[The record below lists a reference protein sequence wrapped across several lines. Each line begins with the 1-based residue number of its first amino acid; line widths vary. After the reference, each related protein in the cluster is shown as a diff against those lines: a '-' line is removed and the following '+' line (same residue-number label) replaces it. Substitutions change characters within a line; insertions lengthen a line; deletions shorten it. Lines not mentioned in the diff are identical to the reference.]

1 MEHSKKL
8 ILLILMALILVVL
21 NSDGQVMAPTLAII
35 EKEFAISDASV
46 GIMMGLFTV
55 LGALVSLLWG
65 YFADKAS
72 RKFLFVL
79 SVLIGELPCALTAFA
94 PNWTVFFI
102 LRILTGIGMGAAFP
116 LVFSIL
122 GDIYD
127 EKERPWAS
135 AILTVSFGMG
145 NIVGGV
151 LGGFVGAA
159 GNWRLPFLLAALPN
173 IPLVLLFWFLIPEPK
188 AAASEEATKALV
200 EAGLVYPRRIR
211 LADYSGLFKIKT
223 NVYLLIQGI
232 AGTIPWGS
240 FFFLNKFLNEYKG
253 LSIAEA
259 TTVYL
264 VFGVGMVI
272 GTIVGGI
279 WGGAIFKKNDKKLP
293 IFCAETTFLGT
304 VLTLGVVL
312 LKLPLMVIIPLG
324 FFAAFFAAM
333 TGPNMRTMLLDV
345 NVPENRGPIFSIFN
359 LTDSLGTGFGRLV
372 AGFLSVAF
380 GLMASLSISVSFWIF
395 CGIVLWITAG
405 IFPPDRQNLKEAMAK
420 IAEEMRGGSQ
430 NAEG

>member
-1 MEHSKKL
+1 MEHSKK
-8 ILLILMALILVVL
+8 IVLLVLMALMLVVL
-21 NSDGQVMAPTLAII
+21 NSDGQVMAPTLLII
-35 EKEFAISDASV
+35 EQEFGVSDDAV

-55 LGALVSLLWG
+55 LGAIVSLLWG

-72 RKFLFVL
+72 RKLLFVV

-94 PNWTVFFI
+94 PNWPVFFT

-122 GDIYD
+122 GDLFD

-135 AILTVSFGMG
+135 AILTVSFGLG

-151 LGGFVGAA
+151 LGGFVGAS

-173 IPLVLLFWFLIPEPK
+173 IPLVLLFWFLVPEPK
-188 AAASEEATKALV
+188 AAASEEATRALV

-211 LADYSGLFKIKT
+211 LADYTGLFTIKT

-264 VFGVGMVI
+264 VFGIGMVI

-279 WGGAIFKKNDKKLP
+279 WGGVIFKKSDRQLP
-293 IFCAETTFLGT
+293 IFCAVTTFIGT
-304 VLTLGVVL
+304 ALTLGVVL
-312 LKLPLMVIIPLG
+312 LTLPLPIIIPLG

-345 NVPENRGPIFSIFN
+345 NVPESRGPIFSIFN
-359 LTDSLGTGFGRLV
+359 LTDSLGTGFGRFV
-372 AGFLSVAF
+372 AGMLSVAF
-380 GLMASLSISVSFWIF
+380 GLMASLGISVSFWIF
-395 CGIVLWITAG
+395 CGIVLWVTAA
-405 IFPPDRQNLKEAMAK
+405 IFPRDRSVMKATMEK
-420 IAEEMRGGSQ
+420 IAAEMKQKS
-430 NAEG
+430 AY

>member
-1 MEHSKKL
+1 MEKSKKL
-8 ILLILMALILVVL
+8 VLLVLMALMLVVL

-35 EKEFAISDASV
+35 EHEFGVSDAAV
-46 GIMMGLFTV
+46 GTMMALFTV
-55 LGALVSLLWG
+55 LGAVVSLLWG

-72 RKFLFVL
+72 RKLLFVF

-94 PNWTVFFI
+94 PNWTVFFF

-151 LGGFVGAA
+151 LGGFVGAS

-173 IPLVLLFWFLIPEPK
+173 IPLVLLFWFLVPEPK

-211 LADYSGLFKIKT
+211 LADYTGLFKIKT

-264 VFGVGMVI
+264 VFGIGMVI

-279 WGGAIFKKNDKKLP
+279 
-293 IFCAETTFLGT
+293 
-304 VLTLGVVL
+304 
-312 LKLPLMVIIPLG
+312 
-324 FFAAFFAAM
+324 
-333 TGPNMRTMLLDV
+333 
-345 NVPENRGPIFSIFN
+345 
-359 LTDSLGTGFGRLV
+359 
-372 AGFLSVAF
+372 
-380 GLMASLSISVSFWIF
+380 
-395 CGIVLWITAG
+395 
-405 IFPPDRQNLKEAMAK
+405 
-420 IAEEMRGGSQ
+420 
-430 NAEG
+430 

>member
-1 MEHSKKL
+1 
-8 ILLILMALILVVL
+8 MALMLVVL
-21 NSDGQVMAPTLAII
+21 NSDGQVMAPTLLMI
-35 EKEFAISDASV
+35 EKEFGVSDAAV
-46 GIMMGLFTV
+46 GVMMGLFTV
-55 LGALVSLLWG
+55 LGAIVSLLWG

-72 RKFLFVL
+72 RKLLFVL
-79 SVLIGELPCALTAFA
+79 SVLIGEIPCALTAFA
-94 PNWTVFFI
+94 PNWPVFFS

-122 GDIYD
+122 GDIFD

-151 LGGFVGAA
+151 LGGFVGAS
-159 GNWRLPFLLAALPN
+159 GDWRLPFLLAALPN
-173 IPLVLLFWFLIPEPK
+173 IPLVLLFWFLVPEPK

-200 EAGLVYPRRIR
+200 EAGLVYPRRIK
-211 LADYSGLFKIKT
+211 LADYTGLFKIKT
-223 NVYLLIQGI
+223 NVNLLIQGI

-240 FFFLNKFLNEYKG
+240 FFFLNKFLEEYKG
-253 LSIAEA
+253 LSMAEA

-279 WGGAIFKKNDKKLP
+279 WGGKIFNKSDKQLP

-312 LKLPLMVIIPLG
+312 LPLPLLVIIPLG
-324 FFAAFFAAM
+324 FFGAFFAAM

-380 GLMASLSISVSFWIF
+380 GLMTSLSISVSFWIF
-395 CGIVLWITAG
+395 CGIVLWITAR
-405 IFPPDRQNLKEAMAK
+405 IFPPDRQTLKSTMAQ
-420 IAEEMRGGSQ
+420 IAEEMKQKGSY
-430 NAEG
+430 

>member
-8 ILLILMALILVVL
+8 VLLVLMALMLVVL

-35 EKEFAISDASV
+35 EKEFGVSDAAV
-46 GIMMGLFTV
+46 GVMMGLFTV
-55 LGALVSLLWG
+55 LGAIVSLLWG

-72 RKFLFVL
+72 RKLLFVL

-94 PNWTVFFI
+94 PNWTVFFF

-151 LGGFVGAA
+151 LGGFVGAS
-159 GNWRLPFLLAALPN
+159 GNWRFPFLLAALPN
-173 IPLVLLFWFLIPEPK
+173 IPLVLLFWLLVPEPK

-211 LADYSGLFKIKT
+211 LSDYTGLFKIKT

-279 WGGAIFKKNDKKLP
+279 WGGAIFKKSDTQLP

-304 VLTLGVVL
+304 ALTLGVVL
-312 LKLPLMVIIPLG
+312 LKLPLAIIIPMG

-345 NVPENRGPIFSIFN
+345 NVPESRGPIFSIFN
-359 LTDSLGTGFGRLV
+359 LTDSLGTGFGRFV

-395 CGIVLWITAG
+395 CGIVLWFTSS
-405 IFPPDRQNLKEAMAK
+405 IFPPDRQVLKATMSQ
-420 IAEEMRGGSQ
+420 IAEEMKQ
-430 NAEG
+430 KNAY